1 MRNNL
6 LVTILFLASSSII
19 LSQDLRIK
27 NLQIES
33 KNNGTVIQLDSNR
46 KVNLENVTAWY
57 SSEWFYMTI
66 YDANAD
72 SLSLTNYKNDS
83 LKNIEV
89 SNSDESTQIAVQLFS
104 DIESF
109 EINTPNRKTLQF
121 FLRNSQLV
129 AKNSISVEDGID
141 IVQAEE
147 KTSKEK
153 PESKLFNDLFFYLLR
168 LQNIFFVNL
177 ESKIFL
183 TAFDAVIASPNVIK
197 SLLGKLFFLR
207 KVKKSLWLSIL
218 KSSEQPPNA

>member
-6 LVTILFLASSSII
+6 LVTILFLASSSIT

-72 SLSLTNYKNDS
+72 SLSLANYKNDS

-104 DIESF
+104 EIESF

-129 AKNSISVEDGID
+129 AKNSISVEDKID
-141 IVQAEE
+141 IVQTEE
-147 KTSKEK
+147 KTPKEK
-153 PESKLFNDLFFYLLR
+153 DIIYEKEQPRNANNKL
-168 LQNIFFVNL
+168 I
-177 ESKIFL
+177 
-183 TAFDAVIASPNVIK
+183 VIAGLIVSAIDITNSTSFSAGALIAIIAN
-197 SLLGKLFFLR
+197 FL
-207 KVKKSLWLSIL
+207 
-218 KSSEQPPNA
+218 

>member
-33 KNNGTVIQLDSNR
+33 KNNGTVIQLDSNK

-72 SLSLTNYKNDS
+72 SLSLANYKNDS

-104 DIESF
+104 EIESF

-129 AKNSISVEDGID
+129 AKNSISVEDEID
-141 IVQAEE
+141 IVQTEE
-147 KTSKEK
+147 KTPKEK
-153 PESKLFNDLFFYLLR
+153 DIIYEKEQPRNANNKL
-168 LQNIFFVNL
+168 I
-177 ESKIFL
+177 
-183 TAFDAVIASPNVIK
+183 VIAGLVVSAIDITNSTSFSAGALIAIIAN
-197 SLLGKLFFLR
+197 FL
-207 KVKKSLWLSIL
+207 
-218 KSSEQPPNA
+218 

>member
-72 SLSLTNYKNDS
+72 SLSLANYKNDS

-89 SNSDESTQIAVQLFS
+89 SNNDESTQIAVQLFS
-104 DIESF
+104 EIESF

-121 FLRNSQLV
+121 LLRNSQLV
-129 AKNSISVEDGID
+129 AKNSISVEEKID
-141 IVQAEE
+141 IVQSEE
-147 KTSKEK
+147 KTPKEK
-153 PESKLFNDLFFYLLR
+153 DIIYEKEQPRNANNKL
-168 LQNIFFVNL
+168 I
-177 ESKIFL
+177 
-183 TAFDAVIASPNVIK
+183 VIAGLIVSAIDVTNSTSFSAGALIAIIA
-197 SLLGKLFFLR
+197 SFL
-207 KVKKSLWLSIL
+207 
-218 KSSEQPPNA
+218 

>member
-6 LVTILFLASSSII
+6 LVTILFLASSSIL
-19 LSQDLRIK
+19 LSQDLKIK

-33 KNNGTVIQLDSNR
+33 KNNGTVIQLDSNK

-72 SLSLTNYKNDS
+72 SLSLANYKNDS
-83 LKNIEV
+83 LKNIEI

-104 DIESF
+104 EIESF

-129 AKNSISVEDGID
+129 AKNSISVEDKID
-141 IVQAEE
+141 IVETEE
-147 KTSKEK
+147 KTPKEK
-153 PESKLFNDLFFYLLR
+153 DIIYEQEQPRNANNKL
-168 LQNIFFVNL
+168 I
-177 ESKIFL
+177 
-183 TAFDAVIASPNVIK
+183 VIAGLIVSAVDITN
-197 SLLGKLFFLR
+197 STSFLAGA
-207 KVKKSLWLSIL
+207 LIAIIA
-218 KSSEQPPNA
+218 NFI

>member
-33 KNNGTVIQLDSNR
+33 KNNGTVIQLDSNK

-72 SLSLTNYKNDS
+72 SLSLANYKNDS

-104 DIESF
+104 EIESF

-129 AKNSISVEDGID
+129 AKNSISVEDEID
-141 IVQAEE
+141 IVQTEE
-147 KTSKEK
+147 KNLKEK
-153 PESKLFNDLFFYLLR
+153 DIIYEKEQPRNANSKL
-168 LQNIFFVNL
+168 I
-177 ESKIFL
+177 
-183 TAFDAVIASPNVIK
+183 VIAGLIVSAIDITNSTSFSAGALIAIIAN
-197 SLLGKLFFLR
+197 FL
-207 KVKKSLWLSIL
+207 
-218 KSSEQPPNA
+218 

>member
-33 KNNGTVIQLDSNR
+33 KNNGTIIQLDSNR

-72 SLSLTNYKNDS
+72 SLSLANYKNDS

-104 DIESF
+104 EIESF

-129 AKNSISVEDGID
+129 AKNSISVEDEID
-141 IVQAEE
+141 IVQTEE
-147 KTSKEK
+147 TPKEK
-153 PESKLFNDLFFYLLR
+153 DIIYEKEQPRNANNKL
-168 LQNIFFVNL
+168 I
-177 ESKIFL
+177 
-183 TAFDAVIASPNVIK
+183 VIAGLIVSAIDVTNSTSFSAGALIAIIA
-197 SLLGKLFFLR
+197 SFL
-207 KVKKSLWLSIL
+207 
-218 KSSEQPPNA
+218 

>member
-33 KNNGTVIQLDSNR
+33 KNNGTVIQLDSNK

-72 SLSLTNYKNDS
+72 SLSLANYKNDS

-104 DIESF
+104 EIESF

-129 AKNSISVEDGID
+129 AKNSIAVEEEID
-141 IVQAEE
+141 IVQTEE
-147 KTSKEK
+147 KIPKEK
-153 PESKLFNDLFFYLLR
+153 DIIYEKEQPRNANNKL
-168 LQNIFFVNL
+168 I
-177 ESKIFL
+177 
-183 TAFDAVIASPNVIK
+183 VIAGLIVSAIDITNSTSFSAGALIAIIVN
-197 SLLGKLFFLR
+197 FL
-207 KVKKSLWLSIL
+207 
-218 KSSEQPPNA
+218 

>member
-33 KNNGTVIQLDSNR
+33 KNNGTVIQLDSNK

-72 SLSLTNYKNDS
+72 SLSLANYKNYS

-104 DIESF
+104 EIESF

-129 AKNSISVEDGID
+129 AKNSISVEDEID
-141 IVQAEE
+141 IVQTEE
-147 KTSKEK
+147 KTPKEK
-153 PESKLFNDLFFYLLR
+153 DIIYEK
-168 LQNIFFVNL
+168 
-177 ESKIFL
+177 
-183 TAFDAVIASPNVIK
+183 
-197 SLLGKLFFLR
+197 
-207 KVKKSLWLSIL
+207 
-218 KSSEQPPNA
+218 EQPRNANNKLIVVAGLIVSAIDITNSTSFSAGALIAIIANFL

>member
-6 LVTILFLASSSII
+6 LVTILFLASSSIL
-19 LSQDLRIK
+19 LSQDLKIK

-33 KNNGTVIQLDSNR
+33 KNNGTVIQLDSNK

-72 SLSLTNYKNDS
+72 SLSLANYKNDS
-83 LKNIEV
+83 LKNIEI

-104 DIESF
+104 EIESF

-129 AKNSISVEDGID
+129 AKNSISVENKID
-141 IVQAEE
+141 IVETEE
-147 KTSKEK
+147 KTPKEK
-153 PESKLFNDLFFYLLR
+153 DIIYEQEQPRNANNKL
-168 LQNIFFVNL
+168 I
-177 ESKIFL
+177 
-183 TAFDAVIASPNVIK
+183 VIAGLIVSAIDISNSTSFSAGALIAIIAN
-197 SLLGKLFFLR
+197 FL
-207 KVKKSLWLSIL
+207 
-218 KSSEQPPNA
+218 

>member
-33 KNNGTVIQLDSNR
+33 KNNGTVIQLDSNK

-57 SSEWFYMTI
+57 SSECFYMTI
-66 YDANAD
+66 YNANAD
-72 SLSLTNYKNDS
+72 SLSLANYKNDS

-104 DIESF
+104 EIESF

-129 AKNSISVEDGID
+129 AKNSISVEDEID
-141 IVQAEE
+141 IVQTEE
-147 KTSKEK
+147 KTPKEK
-153 PESKLFNDLFFYLLR
+153 DIIYEKEQPRNANNKL
-168 LQNIFFVNL
+168 I
-177 ESKIFL
+177 
-183 TAFDAVIASPNVIK
+183 VIAGLIVSAIDITNLTSFSAGALIAIIAN
-197 SLLGKLFFLR
+197 FL
-207 KVKKSLWLSIL
+207 
-218 KSSEQPPNA
+218 

>member
-33 KNNGTVIQLDSNR
+33 KNNGTVIQLDSNK

-72 SLSLTNYKNDS
+72 SLSLANYKNDS

-89 SNSDESTQIAVQLFS
+89 SNSDESTQIAVQFFS
-104 DIESF
+104 EIESF

-129 AKNSISVEDGID
+129 AKNSISFEDEID
-141 IVQAEE
+141 IVQTEE
-147 KTSKEK
+147 KTPKEK
-153 PESKLFNDLFFYLLR
+153 DIIYEKEQPRNANNKL
-168 LQNIFFVNL
+168 I
-177 ESKIFL
+177 
-183 TAFDAVIASPNVIK
+183 VIAGLIVSAIDITNSTSFSAGALIAIIAN
-197 SLLGKLFFLR
+197 FL
-207 KVKKSLWLSIL
+207 
-218 KSSEQPPNA
+218 

>member
-19 LSQDLRIK
+19 LSQDLKIK

-33 KNNGTVIQLDSNR
+33 KNNGTVIKLDSNK

-72 SLSLTNYKNDS
+72 SLSLANYKNDS

-89 SNSDESTQIAVQLFS
+89 SNSDESTQIAVQLYS
-104 DIESF
+104 EIESF

-121 FLRNSQLV
+121 FLRNSQSV
-129 AKNSISVEDGID
+129 AKNSISVEDEID
-141 IVQAEE
+141 IVQTEE
-147 KTSKEK
+147 NTVKEK
-153 PESKLFNDLFFYLLR
+153 DIIYEKEQPKNANNKL
-168 LQNIFFVNL
+168 I
-177 ESKIFL
+177 
-183 TAFDAVIASPNVIK
+183 VIAALIVSAIDITNSTSFSAGALIAIIAN
-197 SLLGKLFFLR
+197 FL
-207 KVKKSLWLSIL
+207 
-218 KSSEQPPNA
+218 

>member
-6 LVTILFLASSSII
+6 LVTILFLVSSSII

-33 KNNGTVIQLDSNR
+33 KKNGTVIQLDSNR

-89 SNSDESTQIAVQLFS
+89 SNSDESTQIAVQLLS
-104 DIESF
+104 EIESF

-129 AKNSISVEDGID
+129 AKNSISVEDKID
-141 IVQAEE
+141 IVQTEE
-147 KTSKEK
+147 RTPKEK
-153 PESKLFNDLFFYLLR
+153 DIIYEKEQPRNANNKL
-168 LQNIFFVNL
+168 I
-177 ESKIFL
+177 
-183 TAFDAVIASPNVIK
+183 VIAGLIVSAIDITNSTSFSAGALIAIIAN
-197 SLLGKLFFLR
+197 FL
-207 KVKKSLWLSIL
+207 
-218 KSSEQPPNA
+218 

>member
-33 KNNGTVIQLDSNR
+33 KNNGTVIQLDSNK

-72 SLSLTNYKNDS
+72 SLSLANYKNDS

-104 DIESF
+104 EIESF

-129 AKNSISVEDGID
+129 AKNSISVEDEIN
-141 IVQAEE
+141 IVQTEE
-147 KTSKEK
+147 KTPKEK
-153 PESKLFNDLFFYLLR
+153 DIIYEREQPRNANSKL
-168 LQNIFFVNL
+168 I
-177 ESKIFL
+177 
-183 TAFDAVIASPNVIK
+183 VIAGLIVSAIDITNSTSFSAGALIAIIAN
-197 SLLGKLFFLR
+197 FL
-207 KVKKSLWLSIL
+207 
-218 KSSEQPPNA
+218 

>member
-19 LSQDLRIK
+19 LSQDLKIK

-72 SLSLTNYKNDS
+72 SLSLANYKNDS

-104 DIESF
+104 EIESF

-129 AKNSISVEDGID
+129 AKNSISVEDEID
-141 IVQAEE
+141 IVQTEE
-147 KTSKEK
+147 KTPKEK
-153 PESKLFNDLFFYLLR
+153 DIIYEKEQPRNANNKL
-168 LQNIFFVNL
+168 I
-177 ESKIFL
+177 
-183 TAFDAVIASPNVIK
+183 VIAGLIVSAIDITNSTSFSAGALIAIIAN
-197 SLLGKLFFLR
+197 FL
-207 KVKKSLWLSIL
+207 
-218 KSSEQPPNA
+218 

>member
-33 KNNGTVIQLDSNR
+33 KNNGTVIQLDSNK

-72 SLSLTNYKNDS
+72 SLSLANYKNDS

-104 DIESF
+104 EIESF

-129 AKNSISVEDGID
+129 AKNSISEEDEID
-141 IVQAEE
+141 IVQ
-147 KTSKEK
+147 TKEK
-153 PESKLFNDLFFYLLR
+153 IPKEKDIIYEEEQPRNANNKL
-168 LQNIFFVNL
+168 I
-177 ESKIFL
+177 
-183 TAFDAVIASPNVIK
+183 VIAGLIVSALDITNSTSFSAGALIAIIAN
-197 SLLGKLFFLR
+197 FL
-207 KVKKSLWLSIL
+207 
-218 KSSEQPPNA
+218 

>member
-33 KNNGTVIQLDSNR
+33 KNNGTVIQLDSNK

-72 SLSLTNYKNDS
+72 SLSLANYKNDS

-104 DIESF
+104 EIESF

-129 AKNSISVEDGID
+129 AKNSISVEDKID
-141 IVQAEE
+141 IVQTEE
-147 KTSKEK
+147 RTPKEK
-153 PESKLFNDLFFYLLR
+153 DIIYEKEQPRNANNKL
-168 LQNIFFVNL
+168 I
-177 ESKIFL
+177 
-183 TAFDAVIASPNVIK
+183 VIAGLIVSAIDITNSTSFSAGALIAIIAN
-197 SLLGKLFFLR
+197 FL
-207 KVKKSLWLSIL
+207 
-218 KSSEQPPNA
+218 

>member
-33 KNNGTVIQLDSNR
+33 KKNGTVIQLDSNR

-72 SLSLTNYKNDS
+72 SLSLANYRNDS

-104 DIESF
+104 EIESF

-129 AKNSISVEDGID
+129 AKNSISVEDKID
-141 IVQAEE
+141 IVQTEVR
-147 KTSKEK
+147 TPKEK
-153 PESKLFNDLFFYLLR
+153 DIIYEKEQPRNANNKL
-168 LQNIFFVNL
+168 I
-177 ESKIFL
+177 
-183 TAFDAVIASPNVIK
+183 VIAGLIVSAIDVTNSTSFSAGALIAIIA
-197 SLLGKLFFLR
+197 SFL
-207 KVKKSLWLSIL
+207 
-218 KSSEQPPNA
+218 

>member
-33 KNNGTVIQLDSNR
+33 KNNGTVIQLDSNK

-72 SLSLTNYKNDS
+72 SLSLANYKNDS

-104 DIESF
+104 EIESF

-129 AKNSISVEDGID
+129 AKNSISLEDEID
-141 IVQAEE
+141 IVQTEE
-147 KTSKEK
+147 KTPKEK
-153 PESKLFNDLFFYLLR
+153 DIIYEKEQPRNANNKL
-168 LQNIFFVNL
+168 I
-177 ESKIFL
+177 
-183 TAFDAVIASPNVIK
+183 VIAGLVVSAIDITNSTSFSAGVLIAIIAN
-197 SLLGKLFFLR
+197 FL
-207 KVKKSLWLSIL
+207 
-218 KSSEQPPNA
+218 

>member
-72 SLSLTNYKNDS
+72 SLSLANYKNDS

-104 DIESF
+104 EIESF

-121 FLRNSQLV
+121 LLRNSQLV
-129 AKNSISVEDGID
+129 AKNSISVEDEID
-141 IVQAEE
+141 IVQTEE
-147 KTSKEK
+147 KTPKEK
-153 PESKLFNDLFFYLLR
+153 DIIYEKEQLRSANNKL
-168 LQNIFFVNL
+168 I
-177 ESKIFL
+177 
-183 TAFDAVIASPNVIK
+183 VIAGLIVSAVDITNSTSFSAGALIAIIAN
-197 SLLGKLFFLR
+197 FL
-207 KVKKSLWLSIL
+207 
-218 KSSEQPPNA
+218 

>member
-6 LVTILFLASSSII
+6 LVTILFLASSSIM

-33 KNNGTVIQLDSNR
+33 KNNGTVIQLDSNK

-72 SLSLTNYKNDS
+72 SLSLANYKNDS
-83 LKNIEV
+83 LKNIEI

-104 DIESF
+104 EIESF

-121 FLRNSQLV
+121 FLRNSQSV
-129 AKNSISVEDGID
+129 AKNSISLEDEID
-141 IVQAEE
+141 IVQTEE
-147 KTSKEK
+147 KTPKEK
-153 PESKLFNDLFFYLLR
+153 DIIYEKEQPRNANNKL
-168 LQNIFFVNL
+168 I
-177 ESKIFL
+177 
-183 TAFDAVIASPNVIK
+183 VIAGLIVSAIDISNSTSFSAGALIAIIAN
-197 SLLGKLFFLR
+197 FL
-207 KVKKSLWLSIL
+207 
-218 KSSEQPPNA
+218 

>member
-33 KNNGTVIQLDSNR
+33 KNNGTVIQLDSNK

-72 SLSLTNYKNDS
+72 SLSLANYKNDS

-104 DIESF
+104 EIESF

-129 AKNSISVEDGID
+129 AKNSISVEDEID
-141 IVQAEE
+141 IVQTEE
-147 KTSKEK
+147 KTPKEK
-153 PESKLFNDLFFYLLR
+153 DIIYEKEQPRNANSKL
-168 LQNIFFVNL
+168 I
-177 ESKIFL
+177 
-183 TAFDAVIASPNVIK
+183 VIAGLIVSAIDITNST
-197 SLLGKLFFLR
+197 SLSAGALIAIIANFL
-207 KVKKSLWLSIL
+207 
-218 KSSEQPPNA
+218 

>member
-72 SLSLTNYKNDS
+72 SLSLANYKNDS

-104 DIESF
+104 EIESF

-129 AKNSISVEDGID
+129 AKNSISVEDKID
-141 IVQAEE
+141 IVQSEE
-147 KTSKEK
+147 KTPKEK
-153 PESKLFNDLFFYLLR
+153 DIIYEKEQPRNANNKL
-168 LQNIFFVNL
+168 I
-177 ESKIFL
+177 
-183 TAFDAVIASPNVIK
+183 VIAGLIVSAIDITNSTSFSAGALIAIIA
-197 SLLGKLFFLR
+197 SFL
-207 KVKKSLWLSIL
+207 
-218 KSSEQPPNA
+218 

>member
-33 KNNGTVIQLDSNR
+33 KNNGTVIQLDSNK

-72 SLSLTNYKNDS
+72 SLSLANYKNDS

-104 DIESF
+104 EIESF

-129 AKNSISVEDGID
+129 AKNSISVEDEID
-141 IVQAEE
+141 IVQTEE
-147 KTSKEK
+147 NNVKEK
-153 PESKLFNDLFFYLLR
+153 DIIYEKEQPRNTNSKL
-168 LQNIFFVNL
+168 I
-177 ESKIFL
+177 
-183 TAFDAVIASPNVIK
+183 VIAGLIVSAIDITNSTSFSAGALIAIIAN
-197 SLLGKLFFLR
+197 FL
-207 KVKKSLWLSIL
+207 
-218 KSSEQPPNA
+218 

>member
-72 SLSLTNYKNDS
+72 SLSLANYKNDS

-104 DIESF
+104 EIESF

-129 AKNSISVEDGID
+129 AKNSISLEDEID
-141 IVQAEE
+141 IVQTEE
-147 KTSKEK
+147 KTPKEK
-153 PESKLFNDLFFYLLR
+153 DIIYEKEQPRNANNKL
-168 LQNIFFVNL
+168 I
-177 ESKIFL
+177 
-183 TAFDAVIASPNVIK
+183 VIAGLIVSAIDITNSTSFSVGALIAIIAN
-197 SLLGKLFFLR
+197 FL
-207 KVKKSLWLSIL
+207 
-218 KSSEQPPNA
+218 

>member
-33 KNNGTVIQLDSNR
+33 KKNGTVIQLDSNR

-72 SLSLTNYKNDS
+72 SLSLANYKNDS

-104 DIESF
+104 EIESF

-129 AKNSISVEDGID
+129 AKNSISVEDEID
-141 IVQAEE
+141 IFQNEE
-147 KTSKEK
+147 KTPKEK
-153 PESKLFNDLFFYLLR
+153 DIIYEKEQSRNANNKL
-168 LQNIFFVNL
+168 I
-177 ESKIFL
+177 
-183 TAFDAVIASPNVIK
+183 VIAGLIVSALDITNSTSFSAGALIAIIAN
-197 SLLGKLFFLR
+197 FL
-207 KVKKSLWLSIL
+207 
-218 KSSEQPPNA
+218 

>member
-33 KNNGTVIQLDSNR
+33 KNNGTVIQLDSNK

-72 SLSLTNYKNDS
+72 SLSLANYKNDS

-104 DIESF
+104 EIESF

-129 AKNSISVEDGID
+129 AKNSISLEDEID
-141 IVQAEE
+141 IVQTEE
-147 KTSKEK
+147 KTPKEK
-153 PESKLFNDLFFYLLR
+153 DIIYEKEQPRNANNKL
-168 LQNIFFVNL
+168 I
-177 ESKIFL
+177 
-183 TAFDAVIASPNVIK
+183 VIAGLIVSAIDITNSTSFSAGALIAIIAN
-197 SLLGKLFFLR
+197 FL
-207 KVKKSLWLSIL
+207 
-218 KSSEQPPNA
+218 

>member
-72 SLSLTNYKNDS
+72 SLSLANYKNDS

-104 DIESF
+104 EIESF

-121 FLRNSQLV
+121 FLRNNQLV
-129 AKNSISVEDGID
+129 AKNSISVEDKID
-141 IVQAEE
+141 IVQTEE
-147 KTSKEK
+147 KIPKEK
-153 PESKLFNDLFFYLLR
+153 DIIYEKEQPRNANNKL
-168 LQNIFFVNL
+168 I
-177 ESKIFL
+177 
-183 TAFDAVIASPNVIK
+183 VIAGLIVSAIDITN
-197 SLLGKLFFLR
+197 STSFLAGA
-207 KVKKSLWLSIL
+207 LIAIIANFL
-218 KSSEQPPNA
+218 

>member
-46 KVNLENVTAWY
+46 KVNLENITAWY

-72 SLSLTNYKNDS
+72 SLSLANYKNDS

-104 DIESF
+104 EIESF

-129 AKNSISVEDGID
+129 AKNSISVEDEID
-141 IVQAEE
+141 IVQTEE
-147 KTSKEK
+147 KTPKEK
-153 PESKLFNDLFFYLLR
+153 DIIYEKEQPRNANSKL
-168 LQNIFFVNL
+168 I
-177 ESKIFL
+177 
-183 TAFDAVIASPNVIK
+183 VIAGLIVSAIDITNSTSFSAGALIAIIAN
-197 SLLGKLFFLR
+197 FL
-207 KVKKSLWLSIL
+207 
-218 KSSEQPPNA
+218 

>member
-33 KNNGTVIQLDSNR
+33 KNNGTVIQLDSNK

-72 SLSLTNYKNDS
+72 SLSLANYKNDS

-104 DIESF
+104 EIESF

-129 AKNSISVEDGID
+129 AKNSISVEDKID
-141 IVQAEE
+141 IVETEE
-147 KTSKEK
+147 KTPKEK
-153 PESKLFNDLFFYLLR
+153 DIIYEKEQPRNANNKL
-168 LQNIFFVNL
+168 I
-177 ESKIFL
+177 
-183 TAFDAVIASPNVIK
+183 VIAGLIVSAIDISNSTSFSAGALIAIIAN
-197 SLLGKLFFLR
+197 FL
-207 KVKKSLWLSIL
+207 
-218 KSSEQPPNA
+218 

>member
-33 KNNGTVIQLDSNR
+33 KKNGTVIQLDSNR

-72 SLSLTNYKNDS
+72 SLSLANYKNDS

-104 DIESF
+104 EIESF

-129 AKNSISVEDGID
+129 AKNSISVEDKID
-141 IVQAEE
+141 IVQTEE
-147 KTSKEK
+147 ETSKEK
-153 PESKLFNDLFFYLLR
+153 DIIYEKEQPRNANNKL
-168 LQNIFFVNL
+168 I
-177 ESKIFL
+177 
-183 TAFDAVIASPNVIK
+183 VIAGLIVSAIDITNSTSFSAGALIAIIAN
-197 SLLGKLFFLR
+197 FL
-207 KVKKSLWLSIL
+207 
-218 KSSEQPPNA
+218 